1 MIFKFATKELFS
13 DKGVFIKKLH
23 CPYHIKWQKLNNFK
37 DTAHRACNICDK
49 TIYNSINMN
58 DQQIVDL
65 VAREP
70 KACLKISLN
79 QSNVKTVGIYE
90 RA

>member
-23 CPYHIKWQKLNNFK
+23 CPYHIKWQELNDIK
-37 DTAHRACNICDK
+37 HATHKACSICNK
-49 TIYNSINMN
+49 TIYNSINMS

-65 VAREP
+65 VTLDP
-70 KACLKISLN
+70 KACLKVSLN
-79 QSNVKTVGIYE
+79 QNNVKTVDIYE

>member
-23 CPYHIKWQKLNNFK
+23 CPYRIKWQKLNDFK
-37 DTAHRACNICDK
+37 DTVHKACNICDK

-65 VAREP
+65 VARDP
-70 KACLKISLN
+70 KACLKVGLN
-79 QSNVKTVGIYE
+79 QNNVKTVGIYE
-90 RA
+90 RT

>member
-23 CPYHIKWQKLNNFK
+23 CPYHIKWQNLNNFK
-37 DTAHRACNICDK
+37 GTANRACNICDK
-49 TIYNSINMN
+49 TIYNSANMS

-65 VAREP
+65 VTLDP
-70 KACLKISLN
+70 KVCLKVGLN

>member
-23 CPYHIKWQKLNNFK
+23 CPYRIKWQKLNNFK

-49 TIYNSINMN
+49 TIYSSINMS